1 MAIRLR
7 PVTPDDA
14 EPCGR
19 IIHEAFKDIAAR
31 HNFPPDFPSV
41 DFAIEFAHLFINNPS
56 IFGVVAEESD
66 GRVVGSNF
74 LTEWDSIRAV
84 GPITVAPNAQGQQT
98 GRRLMQAVIERGKE
112 AEGIRLVQDSFNLAS
127 LSLYASLGFEV
138 KEPLVIIEG
147 AIKEAHAKGF
157 EVRPLLDSDVEACAE
172 LCRKVTGIE
181 RTNELNS
188 LRYNFKPF
196 VALRGGRVTA
206 YGSSLFFWPLNH
218 AVAETEED
226 MQALLAGAS
235 AANTTEPLSFILA
248 TRQAKLFRW
257 CLKMGMRAVKP
268 LTLMAMGQYQEPR
281 GCYLPSVG
289 Y

>member
-14 EPCGR
+14 EACGR
-19 IIHEAFKDIAAR
+19 IIHEAFKGIAER
-31 HNFPPDFPSV
+31 HNFRPDFPTV
-41 DFAIEFAHLFINNPS
+41 DIAVEFAHFFINNPS
-56 IFGVVAEESD
+56 IFGVVAEERD

-84 GPITVAPNAQGQQT
+84 GPITVAPDFQGQQT
-98 GRRLMQAVIERGKE
+98 GRRLMQAVIERGRE

-147 AIKEAHAKGF
+147 VSKEAPAKGF
-157 EVRPLLDSDVEACAE
+157 EVRPLIDEDMPACAE

-181 RTNELNS
+181 RTNELDG
-188 LRYNFKPF
+188 LRHNFKSF
-196 VALRGGRVTA
+196 VALREGRVTA

-218 AVAETEED
+218 GVAETEED

-235 AANTTEPLSFILA
+235 IANSAEPLSFIIA